1 MSENAINT
9 NSSGALQVRQ
19 PGNAAS
25 TAASASTA
33 GNGPPV
39 SGKPSPAREA
49 SVRAQE
55 LDKLVEE
62 LNSRS
67 RSIGR
72 SIRFQVDLDASMPII
87 QVYDRETGRL
97 VRQIPADQAAVL
109 ASNRRTFDLNRV
121 IDVV

>member
-1 MSENAINT
+1 MSESVINT
-9 NSSGALQVRQ
+9 NSSGALRIRQ
-19 PGNAAS
+19 PGTAESKAA
-25 TAASASTA
+25 TAPAA
-33 GNGPPV
+33 GNSRPV
-39 SGKPSPAREA
+39 SGKASPAQEVA
-49 SVRAQE
+49 IKAQE

-72 SIRFQVDLDASMPII
+72 AIRFQVDLNASTPII
-87 QVYDRETGRL
+87 QVFDRDTGRL

-109 ASNRRTFDLNRV
+109 ANNRRSFDLNRV

>member
-9 NSSGALQVRQ
+9 NSSGALRIGQ
-19 PGNAAS
+19 PG
-25 TAASASTA
+25 TAASSAAVTPAA
-33 GNGPPV
+33 GNSRPV
-39 SGKPSPAREA
+39 SGKAPPSEA
-49 SVRAQE
+49 VAAKAQE

-72 SIRFQVDLDASMPII
+72 AIRFQVDLNASTPII
-87 QVYDRETGRL
+87 QVFDRDTGRL

-109 ASNRRTFDLNRV
+109 ASNRRSFDLNRV